1 MTIALSL
8 LGLAELESLLN
19 DPRHV
24 GRIPVVAGALPP
36 QFILEAALEA
46 LREGKPPIWFS
57 PFAFIQSSP
66 TQAAEAASDSRVT
79 LQAGGL
85 KSAMVS
91 LKPAEVE
98 VSRPRQ

>member
-8 LGLAELESLLN
+8 LALAELESLLD

-24 GRIPVVAGALPP
+24 GRIPVVPEALPP
-36 QFILEAALEA
+36 QFILEAAVKA
-46 LREGKPPIWFS
+46 LRERKPPIWFS

-66 TQAAEAASDSRVT
+66 TQAAGTGGSRAT
-79 LQAGGL
+79 PQAGAL
-85 KSAMVS
+85 KSDMAS

>member
-36 QFILEAALEA
+36 QFILEAAVEA
-46 LREGKPPIWFS
+46 LREGI
-57 PFAFIQSSP
+57 
-66 TQAAEAASDSRVT
+66 AEDRIVLVSDGQTATET
-79 LQAGGL
+79 LIVAGWRRPSL
-85 KSAMVS
+85 LRCRTSAT
-91 LKPAEVE
+91 L
-98 VSRPRQ
+98 